1 MSILGL
7 MFLVSALASAI
18 LRVERSP
25 WEQGAFVTLLV
36 LSTAAFVVSSL
47 KRPSL
52 LWAIIDDLNSQ
63 RPALHQSRQAHSSK
77 GK

>member
-7 MFLVSALASAI
+7 MFLISALASAV
-18 LRVERSP
+18 LRVDRSP
-25 WEQGAFVTLLV
+25 WEQGAFVTLLM

-52 LWAIIDDLNSQ
+52 VWAIIDDLHSQ
-63 RPALHQSRQAHSSK
+63 RPSQHQAPQAHSSK
-77 GK
+77 GN